1 MLARYSYFNFAY
13 TPKAVGETWPF
24 VALRSPPLSR
34 IIRRPTSNIKQ
45 HALSDLRFIPSSSSS
60 NRRYRNGMVEPG
72 RAADG
77 AVVDRV
83 GEIADVLDSGAVGP
97 GVGYSSFFAPA
108 RGRSVSSWTGR
119 WTTRSAGM
127 GAIRFVA
134 FACGTSRRVDAD
146 EPRTCRA
153 DEPSSRCRAGRR
165 RRAERRGGAEAGPLG
180 EEDGGDA
187 GAPAAPGGEERTAAL
202 DEPAAAPDEPFTI
215 SRPFTSSFRL
225 PRPGSASS

>member
-1 MLARYSYFNFAY
+1 
-13 TPKAVGETWPF
+13 
-24 VALRSPPLSR
+24 
-34 IIRRPTSNIKQ
+34 
-45 HALSDLRFIPSSSSS
+45 
-60 NRRYRNGMVEPG
+60 MVEPG

-134 FACGTSRRVDAD
+134 FACGTSRRADVD

-187 GAPAAPGGEERTAAL
+187 GAPAAPGGEERTAAP
-202 DEPAAAPDEPFTI
+202 DEPAAAPDELA
-215 SRPFTSSFRL
+215 R
-225 PRPGSASS
+225 PRPTTRRASGAPTLRGGQGRGRGRRTTRTGAVRKEPAASSSGGAGG